1 MHSPDFFFSLTV
13 TSTGTEEVQRGT
25 STDLILSE
33 VTFSDDD
40 KYTCTLIYPQG
51 EISSDPVDVHVRG
64 TLLKVVVVRGGC

>member
-1 MHSPDFFFSLTV
+1 MKSA
-13 TSTGTEEVQRGT
+13 GTEEVQRGT

-40 KYTCTLIYPQG
+40 KYTCKLIYPQG

-64 TLLKVVVVRGGC
+64 MFLRMVVVRDGC